1 MKKIYV
7 LLFFL
12 FLNFA
17 ALGVGT
23 LLMNSGPTS
32 EWYANLN
39 KAPWTPPGWVFG
51 AAWTSIMVFFSIYM
65 TVLSF
70 TSKKTIIWWL
80 FGCQWLLNVS
90 WNWIFFN
97 QHQLLLGQIV
107 LVALTLLV
115 GYFMINYRGKT
126 KLANFFVL
134 PYFLWLL
141 VANSLN
147 LYTLIYN

>member
-126 KLANFFVL
+126 KLANFFIL

>member
-7 LLFFL
+7 FLFFL

-70 TSKKTIIWWL
+70 TSKNKNIWWL

-147 LYTLIYN
+147 LYTMIYN